1 MAVEIVNSGN
11 KEYLEVLYHFDD
23 EKLTPFSPTLF
34 HFAQSTT
41 SNILFLDEK
50 YTATKIHLT
59 KKLHEKTTN
68 NRLFDMVIEC
78 QGIEQLTK
86 KMFICIGLE
95 FNRPGGTFIIQSPD
109 FGSVFSQFKPTVL
122 YQTKTGNFVVVTNYT
137 LLSENEAP
145 TQTISAK
152 AAYKEIIEPDS
163 FHELSTVN
171 VAKPSL
177 QKVLTK
183 TSNVVFK
190 AFLKEE
196 RETKKEGFKT
206 RSAKEF
212 RRDKRKRRERRR
224 AEKAAAAAAAAAAA
238 SANPSGTGLGGS
250 YMDCKLLKENSN
262 EAYEDVAVVPLK
274 TNVYERGMVTF
285 SHFLHFFLV
294 SVGAGLGFPNL
305 LVTAFTLDNFRD
317 PDTGG
322 RTGTGNLV
330 GGFSF
335 CLFFV
340 LGLLLM
346 IVGLAAPKYRS
357 KKKNDK
363 GIKDGSVLATVG
375 FYFVL
380 IHCSFA
386 LGMFTFKKF
395 GTLTYDDKFV
405 AMFSNTDLTWGSFF
419 NILEGLRTKSKP
431 E

>member
-11 KEYLEVLYHFDD
+11 KEYLEVLYHFND

-34 HFAQSTT
+34 HVAQSTT
-41 SNILFLDEK
+41 ISNILFLEEK
-50 YTATKIHLT
+50 YSATKIHIT
-59 KKLHEKTTN
+59 KKLHEMTTN
-68 NRLFDMVIEC
+68 KHLFDMVIEC

-95 FNRPGGTFIIQSPD
+95 FNRAGGTFMIQSPD

-122 YQTKTGNFVVVTNYT
+122 YQTKTGNFVIVTNHT
-137 LLSENEAP
+137 LFSASEAP
-145 TQTISAK
+145 AQSISAK

-163 FHELSTVN
+163 FHESSTIK
-171 VAKPSL
+171 VAKPAV
-177 QKVLTK
+177 QIVQTK

-190 AFLKEE
+190 PFELFNKEEE
-196 RETKKEGFKT
+196 REGFKP
-206 RSAKEF
+206 RSVREI

-224 AEKAAAAAAAAAAA
+224 EENRLNGNAV
-238 SANPSGTGLGGS
+238 SGDTGSGS
-250 YMDCKLLKENSN
+250 YMDCKLLNDNSN

-294 SVGAGLGFPNL
+294 SAGAGLGFPNL
-305 LVTAFTLDNFRD
+305 LVTMFVLDNFKN
-317 PDTGG
+317 GLG
-322 RTGTGNLV
+322 VFV
-330 GGFSF
+330 GFFSF
-335 CLFFV
+335 FLFFL
-340 LGLLLM
+340 LGLILM
-346 IVGLAAPKYRS
+346 IIGLASPKYKS
-357 KKKNDK
+357 KKNNNK
-363 GIKDGSVLATVG
+363 GIKDGSVLATIG

-395 GTLTYDDKFV
+395 ETLTYDNKFV
-405 AMFSNTDLTWGSFF
+405 AMFDNRKLSASSFF
-419 NILEGLRTKSKP
+419 YILDGLRTKSKP

>member
-41 SNILFLDEK
+41 SNMLFLDEK

-177 QKVLTK
+177 QKVLAK

-196 RETKKEGFKT
+196 RERETKKEGFKT
-206 RSAKEF
+206 RTAREL

-224 AEKAAAAAAAAAAA
+224 AEKAAAAAAAAAAD

-305 LVTAFTLDNFRD
+305 LVTAFTLDNFKD
-317 PDTGG
+317 QETGG
-322 RTGTGNLV
+322 RNGTGNFV
-330 GGFSF
+330 GMFSF
-335 CLFFV
+335 FLFFV
-340 LGLLLM
+340 LGLILM
-346 IVGLAAPKYRS
+346 IVGLAAPKYKR
-357 KKKNDK
+357 KKTNDK

-395 GTLTYDDKFV
+395 ETLTYDNKFY
-405 AMFSNTDLTWGSFF
+405 AMFDNSHLTKGSFF
-419 NILEGLRTKSKP
+419 DILEGLRTP
-431 E
+431 P